1 MQSFLKWLKKKDDL
15 LEENLLFTFVIA
27 HKAGK
32 TQPLLKLPKEIF
44 LNLPL
49 ADLQKQ
55 PPRGVL

>member
-1 MQSFLKWLKKKDDL
+1 MKDDL

-32 TQPLLKLPKEIF
+32 TLPLLKLSKEIF